1 MESQTPLTISAEY
14 GLIDQ
19 NKFFGKRIAAKDLSN
34 YYLIQKG
41 EFAYNKSTSN
51 DAPWGAIKR
60 LDCYNNGALSTLYI
74 VFKIKDNKS
83 CYSDFLV
90 TYYGTSLWHKGVK
103 EIASEGARNHGL
115 LNVSPSDFFRTKL
128 VIPQDFEEQRKIG
141 AFFTQLDNTITLQQR
156 KLNSLQKLKKGLLQK
171 MFPKNGENIPEIRF
185 PEFSDAWKQRK
196 FGDVL
201 VSIQTGTNKLGS
213 DRNSGQPLLKMGNL
227 QSGYF
232 DLSKLEFLENK
243 AEPENIVKQGD
254 FFFNT
259 RNTLELVGKGAT
271 WFGESNKYAFNSNI
285 ARFTLKDINTGFFN
299 YLYNTNYVKKQIR
312 ARAMGT
318 TSVAAIYPR
327 SLKSVDIVIPNME
340 EQIKL
345 SNLFMNLD
353 STITLQQRKLN
364 SLQKLKKG
372 LLQKMFP
379 KNGENIPEIRFPEF
393 SDAWKQRKFSDSF
406 DFLQNNTLSR
416 ASLNDTSGCAKNVHY
431 GDILVKFG
439 ESISA
444 EKADLPFICER
455 EILKKLS
462 KSILKNGDV
471 VIADTAED
479 MTTGKS
485 CEIVDVD
492 ECMPVLAGLHTIPV
506 RPKQKFGKYYLG
518 YYLNSE
524 AFHSQLIPLIQGI
537 KVYSISKSSIKDTV
551 VMFPDDVQEQE
562 KIGSLF
568 NRIDNTITLQQRW
581 LFYTHKQS

>member
-1 MESQTPLTISAEY
+1 MKEDKTVPQLRFPEFTDAWKQRKFGDSFDFLQNNTLSRASLNDTSGCAKNVHYGDILVKFGESISAEKADLPFICEREILKKLSKSILKNGDVVIADTAEDMTTGKSCEIVDVDECMPVLA
-14 GLIDQ
+14 GLHTIPVRPKQ
-19 NKFFGKRIAAKDLSN
+19 KFGK
-34 YYLIQKG
+34 YYLGYYLNSEAFHSQLIPLIQGIKV
-41 EFAYNKSTSN
+41 YSISKSS
-51 DAPWGAIKR
+51 
-60 LDCYNNGALSTLYI
+60 
-74 VFKIKDNKS
+74 IKDTVVMFP
-83 CYSDFLV
+83 DDV
-90 TYYGTSLWHKGVK
+90 
-103 EIASEGARNHGL
+103 
-115 LNVSPSDFFRTKL
+115 
-128 VIPQDFEEQRKIG
+128 QEQEKIG
-141 AFFTQLDNTITLQQR
+141 SLFNRIDNTITLQQR
-156 KLNSLQKLKKGLLQK
+156 KLNSHQKLKKGLFQK

-353 STITLQQRKLN
+353 STITLQQRKLE

-372 LLQKMFP
+372 LLQQMF
-379 KNGENIPEIRFPEF
+379 I
-393 SDAWKQRKFSDSF
+393 
-406 DFLQNNTLSR
+406 
-416 ASLNDTSGCAKNVHY
+416 
-431 GDILVKFG
+431 
-439 ESISA
+439 
-444 EKADLPFICER
+444 
-455 EILKKLS
+455 
-462 KSILKNGDV
+462 
-471 VIADTAED
+471 
-479 MTTGKS
+479 
-485 CEIVDVD
+485 
-492 ECMPVLAGLHTIPV
+492 
-506 RPKQKFGKYYLG
+506 
-518 YYLNSE
+518 
-524 AFHSQLIPLIQGI
+524 
-537 KVYSISKSSIKDTV
+537 
-551 VMFPDDVQEQE
+551 
-562 KIGSLF
+562 
-568 NRIDNTITLQQRW
+568 
-581 LFYTHKQS
+581 

>member
-103 EIASEGARNHGL
+103 EIATEGARNHGL

-171 MFPKNGENIPEIRF
+171 MFPKKGENIPEIRF
-185 PEFSDAWKQRK
+185 PKFSDAWKQRK
-196 FGDVL
+196 FG
-201 VSIQTGTNKLGS
+201 
-213 DRNSGQPLLKMGNL
+213 
-227 QSGYF
+227 
-232 DLSKLEFLENK
+232 
-243 AEPENIVKQGD
+243 
-254 FFFNT
+254 
-259 RNTLELVGKGAT
+259 
-271 WFGESNKYAFNSNI
+271 
-285 ARFTLKDINTGFFN
+285 
-299 YLYNTNYVKKQIR
+299 
-312 ARAMGT
+312 
-318 TSVAAIYPR
+318 
-327 SLKSVDIVIPNME
+327 
-340 EQIKL
+340 
-345 SNLFMNLD
+345 
-353 STITLQQRKLN
+353 
-364 SLQKLKKG
+364 
-372 LLQKMFP
+372 
-379 KNGENIPEIRFPEF
+379 
-393 SDAWKQRKFSDSF
+393 DSF

-444 EKADLPFICER
+444 EKADLPFICDR

>member
-1 MESQTPLTISAEY
+1 MKELCSISTGKSNTQDKIDDGEYPFYVRSPIVEHSNKYLFDEEAVLTVGDGVGTGKVFHYVNGKYDLHQRCYRMFAFKEDLRAKYFYYIFSKLFYKRVMAMTAKTSVDSVRLEMISEMSIPVPSVAEQLKIESL
-14 GLIDQ
+14 
-19 NKFFGKRIAAKDLSN
+19 LS
-34 YYLIQKG
+34 
-41 EFAYNKSTSN
+41 E
-51 DAPWGAIKR
+51 
-60 LDCYNNGALSTLYI
+60 
-74 VFKIKDNKS
+74 
-83 CYSDFLV
+83 
-90 TYYGTSLWHKGVK
+90 
-103 EIASEGARNHGL
+103 
-115 LNVSPSDFFRTKL
+115 
-128 VIPQDFEEQRKIG
+128 
-141 AFFTQLDNTITLQQR
+141 LDNFITLQQR
-156 KLNSLQKLKKGLLQK
+156 KLNSLQKLKKGLFQK

-196 FGDVL
+196 FG
-201 VSIQTGTNKLGS
+201 
-213 DRNSGQPLLKMGNL
+213 
-227 QSGYF
+227 
-232 DLSKLEFLENK
+232 
-243 AEPENIVKQGD
+243 
-254 FFFNT
+254 
-259 RNTLELVGKGAT
+259 
-271 WFGESNKYAFNSNI
+271 
-285 ARFTLKDINTGFFN
+285 
-299 YLYNTNYVKKQIR
+299 
-312 ARAMGT
+312 
-318 TSVAAIYPR
+318 
-327 SLKSVDIVIPNME
+327 
-340 EQIKL
+340 
-345 SNLFMNLD
+345 
-353 STITLQQRKLN
+353 
-364 SLQKLKKG
+364 
-372 LLQKMFP
+372 
-379 KNGENIPEIRFPEF
+379 
-393 SDAWKQRKFSDSF
+393 DSF

>member
-1 MESQTPLTISAEY
+1 M
-14 GLIDQ
+14 
-19 NKFFGKRIAAKDLSN
+19 
-34 YYLIQKG
+34 
-41 EFAYNKSTSN
+41 
-51 DAPWGAIKR
+51 
-60 LDCYNNGALSTLYI
+60 
-74 VFKIKDNKS
+74 
-83 CYSDFLV
+83 
-90 TYYGTSLWHKGVK
+90 K
-103 EIASEGARNHGL
+103 EDKK
-115 LNVSPSDFFRTKL
+115 V
-128 VIPQDFEEQRKIG
+128 PQ
-141 AFFTQLDNTITLQQR
+141 L
-156 KLNSLQKLKKGLLQK
+156 
-171 MFPKNGENIPEIRF
+171 RF
-185 PEFSDAWKQRK
+185 PEFTDAWKQRK

-393 SDAWKQRKFSDSF
+393 SDAWKQRKLGEIIDYSNGIGHENYV
-406 DFLQNNTLSR
+406 LPQGKYELVTL
-416 ASLNDTSGCAKNVHY
+416 
-431 GDILVKFG
+431 
-439 ESISA
+439 
-444 EKADLPFICER
+444 
-455 EILKKLS
+455 
-462 KSILKNGDV
+462 KSINSSGKLVCSEKFVNEDFETLK
-471 VIADTAED
+471 AETLIMMLSEQAKGMLG
-479 MTTGKS
+479 MTTIIPCDNKY
-485 CEIVDVD
+485 VLNQRVAALKAHNDVEVHFLTNAINNKQNYFEQMGAGTKVQNITRGHVE
-492 ECMPVLAGLHTIPV
+492 ECVIELPSLEE
-506 RPKQKFGKYYLG
+506 QK
-518 YYLNSE
+518 
-524 AFHSQLIPLIQGI
+524 
-537 KVYSISKSSIKDTV
+537 
-551 VMFPDDVQEQE
+551 

-568 NRIDNTITLQQRW
+568 SKLEVTITLQQCK
-581 LFYTHKQS
+581 LESLQKLKKGLLQQMFI

>member
-1 MESQTPLTISAEY
+1 MEISETFTNSAEQ
-14 GLIDQ
+14 GIISQKD
-19 NKFFGKRIAAKDLSN
+19 FFDHKVASTENIGNYYVVDNNDFVYNPRISTTAPVGPINRNRLDHAGVMSPLYTVFRAKDINQLFLEW
-34 YYLIQKG
+34 Y
-41 EFAYNKSTSN
+41 FKSSCWHLFMYFN
-51 DAPWGAIKR
+51 GDSGARSDRFSIK
-60 LDCYNNGALSTLYI
+60 DSVFFSMPI
-74 VFKIKDNKS
+74 FVPSKEEQFKIGRFFDQ
-83 CYSDFLV
+83 
-90 TYYGTSLWHKGVK
+90 
-103 EIASEGARNHGL
+103 
-115 LNVSPSDFFRTKL
+115 LN
-128 VIPQDFEEQRKIG
+128 E
-141 AFFTQLDNTITLQQR
+141 TITLQQR

-364 SLQKLKKG
+364 SHQKLKKG
-372 LLQKMFP
+372 LFQKMFP

-393 SDAWKQRKFSDSF
+393 SDAWKQRK
-406 DFLQNNTLSR
+406 
-416 ASLNDTSGCAKNVHY
+416 
-431 GDILVKFG
+431 VK
-439 ESISA
+439 ELCSIS
-444 EKADLPFICER
+444 
-455 EILKKLS
+455 
-462 KSILKNGDV
+462 
-471 VIADTAED
+471 
-479 MTTGKS
+479 TGKS
-485 CEIVDVD
+485 NTQDKIDDGEYPFYVRSPIVEHSNKYLFDEEAVLTVGDGVGTGKVFHYVNGKYDLHQRCYRMFAFKEDLRAKYFYYIFSKLFYKRVMAMTAKTSVD
-492 ECMPVLAGLHTIPV
+492 SVRLEMISEMSIPV
-506 RPKQKFGKYYLG
+506 PSVAEQLKIESL
-518 YYLNSE
+518 LSE
-524 AFHSQLIPLIQGI
+524 L
-537 KVYSISKSSIKDTV
+537 
-551 VMFPDDVQEQE
+551 
-562 KIGSLF
+562 
-568 NRIDNTITLQQRW
+568 DNFITLQQRW
-581 LFYTHKQS
+581 LFYTHKHS

>member
-1 MESQTPLTISAEY
+1 M
-14 GLIDQ
+14 
-19 NKFFGKRIAAKDLSN
+19 
-34 YYLIQKG
+34 
-41 EFAYNKSTSN
+41 
-51 DAPWGAIKR
+51 
-60 LDCYNNGALSTLYI
+60 
-74 VFKIKDNKS
+74 
-83 CYSDFLV
+83 
-90 TYYGTSLWHKGVK
+90 K
-103 EIASEGARNHGL
+103 EDKT
-115 LNVSPSDFFRTKL
+115 V
-128 VIPQDFEEQRKIG
+128 PQ
-141 AFFTQLDNTITLQQR
+141 L
-156 KLNSLQKLKKGLLQK
+156 
-171 MFPKNGENIPEIRF
+171 RF
-185 PEFSDAWKQRK
+185 PEFTDAWKQRK

-372 LLQKMFP
+372 LFQKMFP

-393 SDAWKQRKFSDSF
+393 SDAWKQRKLSESAKFSKGNGYSKSDVTTKGIPLVLYGRLYTNYETVISNI
-406 DFLQNNTLSR
+406 DTYSELENEGSVVSKGGEIIVPASGETAEDISR
-416 ASLNDTSGCAKNVHY
+416 ASVIKDSGVLIGGDLNIICPSNDIIPSFLALTITYGNVH
-431 GDILVKFG
+431 K
-439 ESISA
+439 EMT
-444 EKADLPFICER
+444 
-455 EILKKLS
+455 KL
-462 KSILKNGDV
+462 
-471 VIADTAED
+471 AQ
-479 MTTGKS
+479 GK
-485 CEIVDVD
+485 
-492 ECMPVLAGLHTIPV
+492 
-506 RPKQKFGKYYLG
+506 
-518 YYLNSE
+518 
-524 AFHSQLIPLIQGI
+524 
-537 KVYSISKSSIKDTV
+537 TV
-551 VMFPDDVQEQE
+551 VHLHNSDLYKIRFFVPSYNEQLR
-562 KIGSLF
+562 ITALF
-568 NRIDNTITLQQRW
+568 SNIESTITLQQRK
-581 LFYTHKQS
+581 LEFLQKLKKGLLQQMFI

>member
-1 MESQTPLTISAEY
+1 MKDDKKVPQLRFPEFTDAWKQRKFGDFAKVSMCKRIFKEETTQTGDVPFFKIGTFGGIPDAFISRYKFESYKAKYPYPKKGDILISASGSIGRIVEY
-14 GLIDQ
+14 S
-19 NKFFGKRIAAKDLSN
+19 GKDEYFQDSN
-34 YYLIQKG
+34 IIWLDHDESVLNSFLKHVYSIIKWNG
-41 EFAYNKSTSN
+41 IEGTT
-51 DAPWGAIKR
+51 IKR
-60 LDCYNNGALSTLYI
+60 LYNDNVLTT
-74 VFKIKDNKS
+74 KI
-83 CYSDFLV
+83 L
-90 TYYGTSLWHKGVK
+90 TPSL
-103 EIASEGARNHGL
+103 
-115 LNVSPSDFFRTKL
+115 
-128 VIPQDFEEQRKIG
+128 EEQSKIG

-171 MFPKNGENIPEIRF
+171 MFPKKGENIPEIRF

-196 FGDVL
+196 FG
-201 VSIQTGTNKLGS
+201 
-213 DRNSGQPLLKMGNL
+213 
-227 QSGYF
+227 
-232 DLSKLEFLENK
+232 
-243 AEPENIVKQGD
+243 
-254 FFFNT
+254 
-259 RNTLELVGKGAT
+259 
-271 WFGESNKYAFNSNI
+271 
-285 ARFTLKDINTGFFN
+285 
-299 YLYNTNYVKKQIR
+299 
-312 ARAMGT
+312 
-318 TSVAAIYPR
+318 
-327 SLKSVDIVIPNME
+327 
-340 EQIKL
+340 
-345 SNLFMNLD
+345 
-353 STITLQQRKLN
+353 
-364 SLQKLKKG
+364 
-372 LLQKMFP
+372 
-379 KNGENIPEIRFPEF
+379 
-393 SDAWKQRKFSDSF
+393 DSF

-568 NRIDNTITLQQRW
+568 NRIDNTITLQQRK
-581 LFYTHKQS
+581 LESLQKLKKGLLQQMFI

>member
-1 MESQTPLTISAEY
+1 MNDTSGCAKNVHYGDILVKFGESISAEKADLPFICEREILKKLSKSILKNGDVVIADTAEDMTTGKSCEIVDVDECIPVLA
-14 GLIDQ
+14 GLHTIPVRPKQ
-19 NKFFGKRIAAKDLSN
+19 KFGK
-34 YYLIQKG
+34 YYLGYYLNSEAFHSQLIPLIQGIKV
-41 EFAYNKSTSN
+41 YSISKSS
-51 DAPWGAIKR
+51 
-60 LDCYNNGALSTLYI
+60 
-74 VFKIKDNKS
+74 IKDTVVMFP
-83 CYSDFLV
+83 DDV
-90 TYYGTSLWHKGVK
+90 
-103 EIASEGARNHGL
+103 
-115 LNVSPSDFFRTKL
+115 
-128 VIPQDFEEQRKIG
+128 QEQEKIG
-141 AFFTQLDNTITLQQR
+141 SLFNRIDNTITLQQR

-353 STITLQQRKLN
+353 STITLQQR
-364 SLQKLKKG
+364 
-372 LLQKMFP
+372 
-379 KNGENIPEIRFPEF
+379 
-393 SDAWKQRKFSDSF
+393 
-406 DFLQNNTLSR
+406 
-416 ASLNDTSGCAKNVHY
+416 
-431 GDILVKFG
+431 
-439 ESISA
+439 
-444 EKADLPFICER
+444 
-455 EILKKLS
+455 
-462 KSILKNGDV
+462 
-471 VIADTAED
+471 
-479 MTTGKS
+479 
-485 CEIVDVD
+485 
-492 ECMPVLAGLHTIPV
+492 
-506 RPKQKFGKYYLG
+506 
-518 YYLNSE
+518 
-524 AFHSQLIPLIQGI
+524 
-537 KVYSISKSSIKDTV
+537 
-551 VMFPDDVQEQE
+551 
-562 KIGSLF
+562 
-568 NRIDNTITLQQRW
+568 W